1 MRYEHECV
9 QAYYQD
15 NLPIV
20 VDYIEENSYSF
31 AAMSSQL
38 EELSTNTSG
47 IGDTYAETDT
57 YYVVSLKSDI
67 DRSTDDF
74 YRSMHT
80 VASSGNNVTMVGGQ
94 TETYDGI
101 SVDNY
106 NVLYNSGGSSV
117 LMFGGNSEDSLLS
130 TGRLGYMDGMEGDD
144 YIYSGDQENSL
155 FGGVG
160 NDTILNYGAYNV
172 ISGGE
177 GNDSIAN
184 ASTGEYSS
192 TEGGLGDDVIIL
204 STSSAHNLIRYALGD
219 GNDVVMGFNSDD
231 ILDITNGVYKK
242 SNDGNDLVITVGNGS
257 IRFPGLAGGAINIL
271 GTPAEDY
278 GSSFQ
283 GNVTAV
289 VNQEEKRADEATKEN
304 MVVTI
309 NNYYTNIVNSITQNE
324 TNVTNNNVT
333 NNITNTNINNIN
345 NTNIVVINKTD
356 NHYTYNGGNN
366 VINSYVEGEVVQL
379 NGEYRGID
387 LQGNSFIVKLSGG
400 DLEIQNSRDKFIGYS
415 AGNSDVVAY
424 SYVASGG
431 GNIDGRGK
439 NQAEIMIGGDNA
451 NNQIYAGSGGSSLWG
466 GNGGND
472 TLSGGEGYDEFFFAM
487 GSGNDVVQNAGNNDV
502 VNLLGVSLS
511 QISGYSYDNSSVT
524 LNFNDGGSLRV
535 EGNTGI
541 GYRLGNQTYVCNQA
555 TGEWYT
561 R

>member
-15 NLPIV
+15 DLPIA
-20 VDYIEENSYSF
+20 VDDIEENSYSF
-31 AAMSSQL
+31 AAISSVF
-38 EELSTNTSG
+38 EKSTDWG
-47 IGDTYAETDT
+47 IGYGYAETDT

-94 TETYDGI
+94 TETYNGI

-130 TGRLGYMDGMEGDD
+130 TGRLGYIDAMEGDD

-289 VNQEEKRADEATKEN
+289 VNPEEKRADEAAREN
-304 MVVTI
+304 VQYTI
-309 NNYYTNIVNSITQNE
+309 NNYYNTIINEITNTENTNIN
-324 TNVTNNNVT
+324 NVTNNNT
-333 NNITNTNINNIN
+333 TNIN

-356 NHYTYNGGNN
+356 NHYTYNGGNS
-366 VINSYVEGEVVQL
+366 VINNYTEGEVVQL
-379 NGEYRGID
+379 TGEYRGID

-400 DLEIQNSRDKFIGYS
+400 DLEIQNCRDKFIGYS
-415 AGNSDVVAY
+415 AGDNNVVAY
-424 SYVASGG
+424 SYLASGG
-431 GNIDGRGK
+431 GTIDGRGK
-439 NQAEIMIGGDNA
+439 NQAEIMIGADNSD
-451 NNQIYAGSGGSSLWG
+451 NQILAGSGGSSLWG

-487 GSGNDVVQNAGNNDV
+487 GSGNDVVQNASSNDMI
-502 VNLLGVSLS
+502 NLLGVSLS
-511 QISGYSYDNSSVT
+511 QISGFSYDNSSVT

-541 GYRLGNQTYVCNQA
+541 GYRLENQTHACNQA